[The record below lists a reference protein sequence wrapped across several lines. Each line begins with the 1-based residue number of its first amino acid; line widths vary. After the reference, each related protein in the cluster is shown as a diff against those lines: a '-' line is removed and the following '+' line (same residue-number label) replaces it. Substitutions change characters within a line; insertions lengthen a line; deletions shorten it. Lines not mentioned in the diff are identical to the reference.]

1 MAKYLNI
8 HLECQLIKA
17 STILLYSITSSNR
30 MTVHLSYNNMIIQ
43 CINITWDIDF
53 WDDTLFTTS
62 ITSK

>member
-8 HLECQLIKA
+8 HLECQLMKA
-17 STILLYSITSSNR
+17 STILFYSITSSNR

-43 CINITWDIDF
+43 CLIRTWGINF
-53 WDDTLFTTS
+53 WNDTLLTTS

>member
-1 MAKYLNI
+1 MTKYLYI

-17 STILLYSITSSNR
+17 STILFYSITSSSQ

-43 CINITWDIDF
+43 CINRIWGIDF
-53 WDDTLFTTS
+53 WDETQTTS